1 MVPYRPAV
9 LRAWLNENRAVA
21 LYALIALSMQV
32 VVWISK
38 SFLVDFIAI
47 ATCRFVIGPVYPIT
61 VSLVTKATPYA
72 YHPGALSLMAC
83 LGQSG
88 SALFPFVVGSLADIY
103 GIKVLQPVLVTLFIV
118 MILLWQLVPSPRV
131 GLRGSSLR
139 SKPASIEERLDPA
152 ILDSSI

>member
-1 MVPYRPAV
+1 MLLP
-9 LRAWLNENRAVA
+9 LTAWLNENRAVA
-21 LYALIALSMQV
+21 LYVLIALSMQV

-47 ATCRFVIGPVYPIT
+47 ATCGFVMGPVYPVT
-61 VSLVTKATPYA
+61 VSLVTKATPHG

-83 LGQSG
+83 VGQFG

-118 MILLWQLVPSPRV
+118 MILLWQLVPSTRA
-131 GLRGSSLR
+131 GLHRSSLR
-139 SKPASIEERLDPA
+139 PKPASIDEGLDPA
-152 ILDSSI
+152 ILDS